1 MDPMIDPSVS
11 DYYIGDCRKLLRRLP
26 TGCVQVCVTSPPFWG
41 LRSYLDEDDPLKSLE
56 IGAEDTPDQYV
67 DTLVEVFAEVRRVL
81 ADDGTL
87 WLNLGDCYAGSRS
100 GPQAKIGAMAN
111 RSTHRGFR
119 ARTKGIDPKNPA
131 KGPGDNSAPN
141 PRRQS
146 GLKYKDLIG
155 LPWMAAFALR
165 DYGWWLRNDN
175 IWAKPN
181 PMPESVTDRCTRS
194 HEYLFQ
200 FAKSE
205 SYYYNADAIAEP
217 TSWKGQG
224 RSDTGPVATSVPGA
238 PPHIGLRQ
246 LDADPPEFRNKRTVW
261 TVTPQPYEGA
271 HFAVF
276 PPSLIEPCIL
286 ASSRPGDLVLDPFFG
301 SGTTGEVAEK
311 HGRRWIGFD
320 LNRKYAELAKWRTAQ
335 RTLPLTSR

>member
-1 MDPMIDPSVS
+1 MVPVIDPGVS

-67 DTLVEVFAEVRRVL
+67 DTLVAVFAEVRRVL

-87 WLNLGDCYAGSRS
+87 WLNLGDSYSHGGSGSRD
-100 GPQAKIGAMAN
+100 
-111 RSTHRGFR
+111 
-119 ARTKGIDPKNPA
+119 KGRWPKQSRN
-131 KGPGDNSAPN
+131 DHM
-141 PRRQS
+141 PRRKKRA
-146 GLKYKDLIG
+146 GIKPKDLIG
-155 LPWMAAFALR
+155 IPWETAFALR
-165 DYGWWLRNDN
+165 HDGWWLRGDN

-181 PMPESVTDRCTRS
+181 PMPEPVTDRCTRA
-194 HEYLFQ
+194 HEYMFHLT
-200 FAKSE
+200 KSE
-205 SYYYNADAIAEP
+205 SYYYNHEAIAEP
-217 TSWKGQG
+217 AINAG
-224 RSDTGPVATSVPGA
+224 RTVSLGEQSFVRRQAIGAGKTPSGNGNADEYEVGDT
-238 PPHIGLRQ
+238 
-246 LDADPPEFRNKRTVW
+246 RNKRSVW
-261 TVTPQPYEGA
+261 TVAHQPYEGA
-271 HFAVF
+271 HFATF
-276 PPSLIEPCIL
+276 PPDLIEPCIL

-320 LNRKYAELAKWRTAQ
+320 LNRNYAELAKWRTAQ